1 MRMRTLLLA
10 AGLAGA
16 AAGAACLGPY
26 QIIGQA
32 LDTTISLGDQPTWI
46 QATPE
51 KTTLI
56 VFAAAD
62 GGFSAPFTLTTVAR
76 DQSSEILTGSYFFNG
91 NEVTLSA
98 TQKYVWQQQYNLPV
112 TQRTGTQ
119 RFDIDA
125 GVTYGYARD
134 GGVLTL
140 TGDPPLGSFA
150 YFPEALA
157 GLKATTEPEAECVLR
172 VFQLTVISSE
182 TRILGFNGPGIIQY
196 TTPATFNGT
205 LSGTLT
211 ISVESLLSPNVTITY
226 QNLAD
231 FSGWV
236 VDGTQ
241 YTPTDLGG
249 NGSTLRTVAF
259 RMSADP
265 GDGGAP
271 ATILSGQVDYNLLL
285 VSGTP
290 SGGTYTL
297 TTDGGPTFPLSYQVA
312 TVMDVT
318 ACVMTPR

>member
-1 MRMRTLLLA
+1 MRTRLLL
-10 AGLAGA
+10 LGA
-16 AAGAACLGPY
+16 ALVVAATASCLGPY

-76 DQSSEILTGSYFFNG
+76 DQSATILAGSYFFNG
-91 NEVTLSA
+91 NEVTLTA
-98 TQKYVWQQQYNLPV
+98 NEKYVWQQQYNLPV
-112 TQRTGTQ
+112 TQRTGCQ

-125 GVTYGYARD
+125 GSTYGYVRD
-134 GGVLTL
+134 GGVITL

-157 GLKATTEPEAECVLR
+157 GLQATTEPEAECVLR

-182 TRILGFNGPGIIQY
+182 TRVVGFNGPSLIQY

-205 LSGTLT
+205 LSGSLNV
-211 ISVESLLSPNVTITY
+211 SVESLLSPNVTISYT
-226 QNLAD
+226 NFAD

-236 VDGTQ
+236 INGTQ
-241 YTPTDLGG
+241 YTPTNLSGDGQ
-249 NGSTLRTVAF
+249 TLQTIYF
-259 RMSADP
+259 RMSAAP
-265 GDGGAP
+265 PDGGP
-271 ATILSGQVDYNLLL
+271 SETIISGQVGYDLLL
-285 VSGTP
+285 SGGTP
-290 SGGTYTL
+290 SGGTYNLTL
-297 TTDGGPTFPLSYQVA
+297 DGGPTFPLSYQVA

-318 ACVMTPR
+318 ACVATPR

>member
-1 MRMRTLLLA
+1 MRIRTLLLA
-10 AGLAGA
+10 AGLVGAG
-16 AAGAACLGPY
+16 GLACLGPY

-46 QATPE
+46 QTTPE

-62 GGFSAPFTLTTVAR
+62 GGFTAPFTLTTVAR
-76 DQSSEILTGSYFFNG
+76 DQSSMILTGTYFFNG
-91 NEVTLSA
+91 NEVTLTA
-98 TQKYVWQQQYNLPV
+98 NQKYVWQQQYSLPV

-125 GVTYGYARD
+125 GATYGYVRD

-172 VFQLTVISSE
+172 VFQLSVISSE
-182 TRILGFNGPGIIQY
+182 TRILGFNGPAIIQY

-205 LSGTLT
+205 LSGTLN
-211 ISVESLLSPNVTITY
+211 IGVDSLLSPNVTITY
-226 QNLAD
+226 QNFAD
-231 FSGWV
+231 FSGFV
-236 VDGTQ
+236 LNGTQ
-241 YTPTDLGG
+241 YTPTNL
-249 NGSTLRTVAF
+249 NGDGATIRAVDF
-259 RMSADP
+259 RMTAAAA
-265 GDGGAP
+265 DGGAP
-271 ATILSGQVDYNLLL
+271 VTIISGQVGYDL
-285 VSGTP
+285 VLSSGTP
-290 SGGTYTL
+290 SGGTYNL
-297 TTDGGPTFPLSYQVA
+297 STDGGPTFPLSYQVA

-318 ACVMTPR
+318 PCVATPR